1 MRWDRIMGKIFN
13 VQNKDF
19 PFADYMKLNAERILN
34 CIGKGGVE
42 GDIGSFSNLKAFLR
56 DNDDG
61 SQEYRAW
68 VNEFVQ
74 MLKDHRFYHLYSLE
88 TL

>member
-1 MRWDRIMGKIFN
+1 MRWDHIRGKIFD

-19 PFADYMKLNAERILN
+19 PFADYMKLNAERILEHRD
-34 CIGKGGVE
+34 GYE
-42 GDIGSFSNLKAFLR
+42 YIGSFSNLKAFLK

-61 SQEYRAW
+61 SPEYNAW

-74 MLKDHRFYHLYSLE
+74 MLKDRHLYSRAALE

>member
-1 MRWDRIMGKIFN
+1 MRWIMGKIFN

-42 GDIGSFSNLKAFLR
+42 GDIGSFSNLKAFLK

-74 MLKDHRFYHLYSLE
+74 MLKDSGFYRMYSLE